1 MLGPSLR
8 MTKNE
13 STHPGG
19 GLRVCGLH
27 DRHDL
32 ARLLYEQVCLYMNY
46 FPYNCRPV
54 ALSCPD
60 LIGRNYYKRICRE
73 RTGPVKLFLK
83 NSMHMHFNYA

>member
-13 STHPGG
+13 STPPPLGE
-19 GLRVCGLH
+19 VLH

-32 ARLLYEQVCLYMNY
+32 ARLLYEQICLYMNY

-60 LIGRNYYKRICRE
+60 LIGRNYY
-73 RTGPVKLFLK
+73 
-83 NSMHMHFNYA
+83 